1 MTREIK
7 ERFRLYALSRDWVR
21 TRYYRPPPKKMVP
34 SDLPPSQKWD
44 NFSTEQYLSPL
55 VPQILPPEPE
65 IINQDWSQIDLLKFH
80 LQRWKKVA
88 QTWKEQSAGDF
99 PLVLPIQHLLIDFF
113 IHYSNR
119 KFRQNFFL

>member
-1 MTREIK
+1 
-7 ERFRLYALSRDWVR
+7 
-21 TRYYRPPPKKMVP
+21 MVP

-44 NFSTEQYLSPL
+44 NFSTGQYLSPL

-88 QTWKEQSAGDF
+88 QTWKDQSAGNYF
-99 PLVLPIQHLLIDFF
+99 
-113 IHYSNR
+113 NR
-119 KFRQNFFL
+119 KFCQISFFIKIEILNKMGSSF